1 MVVAPQRN
9 SYTPNFRTG
18 KTQGTAAA
26 AQVLQQLIG
35 FDPTKVGYMGLED
48 VQRLSLTAENL
59 EEQVKFA
66 KHAAKKISS
75 ILKSC
80 HTIEQIRQEIMKAGL
95 DKYQAI
101 NELIGELTKD
111 TNQAQIDERLL
122 QQKIANAL
130 QLQGAKAQADSTIED
145 KSLSNRLLA
154 LRQGTATKLQQMHA
168 NNRREISESKQRII
182 EGERLAAARR
192 QYNQTMTQA
201 MNGQI
206 PAGRAN
212 SLLANLKKALV
223 SKW

>member
-1 MVVAPQRN
+1 
-9 SYTPNFRTG
+9 
-18 KTQGTAAA
+18 
-26 AQVLQQLIG
+26 
-35 FDPTKVGYMGLED
+35 
-48 VQRLSLTAENL
+48 
-59 EEQVKFA
+59 
-66 KHAAKKISS
+66 
-75 ILKSC
+75 
-80 HTIEQIRQEIMKAGL
+80 MKAGL

-122 QQKIANAL
+122 QQKITNAL
-130 QLQGAKAQADSTIED
+130 QLQGAKAQADAAIED

-154 LRQGTATKLQQMHA
+154 LRQGTATKLQQMNA
-168 NNRREISESKQRII
+168 NTRREISESKQRII